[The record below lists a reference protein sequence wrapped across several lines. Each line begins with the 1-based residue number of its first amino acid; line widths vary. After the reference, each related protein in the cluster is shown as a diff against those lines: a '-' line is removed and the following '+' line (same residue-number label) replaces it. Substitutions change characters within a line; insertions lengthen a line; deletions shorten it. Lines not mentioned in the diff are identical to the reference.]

1 MKHREEKRMER
12 IEQSIRDMGEIVK
25 MSNIY
30 VLGILEGKERSSVW
44 RNNGWEFSNTAER
57 HQPTA
62 SRISPNPKLK
72 IQRKISML
80 RHLLV
85 KMLKTKDRENL
96 KSQPEEKDI
105 TLKVTD
111 ISTETMNTNRQW
123 NDIFKVLKFRG

>member
-1 MKHREEKRMER
+1 
-12 IEQSIRDMGEIVK
+12 
-25 MSNIY
+25 
-30 VLGILEGKERSSVW
+30 
-44 RNNGWEFSNTAER
+44 
-57 HQPTA
+57 
-62 SRISPNPKLK
+62 
-72 IQRKISML
+72 ML
-80 RHLLV
+80 RHILV